1 MAIEVRRT
9 EEFSDWLRRLRDPR
23 ARAKALKRLE
33 RLADGNPGDVRPA
46 GGGISEMRIDYG
58 PGYRLYYVQLG
69 DTAVVLWGGDKDTQ
83 DRDIAKANE
92 LLSEYKE

>member
-1 MAIEVRRT
+1 V
-9 EEFSDWLRRLRDPR
+9 
-23 ARAKALKRLE
+23 KRLE

-69 DTAVVLWGGDKDTQ
+69 DNAVVLWGGDKDTQ
-83 DRDIAKANE
+83 DRDIAKAKE
-92 LLSEYKE
+92 LLNEYKE